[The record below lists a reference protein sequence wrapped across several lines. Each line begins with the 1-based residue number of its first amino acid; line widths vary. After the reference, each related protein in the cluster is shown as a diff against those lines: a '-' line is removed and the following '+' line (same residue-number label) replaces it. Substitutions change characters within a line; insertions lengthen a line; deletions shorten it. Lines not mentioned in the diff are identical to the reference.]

1 MRKIKDD
8 TVLPQSFYD
17 TIAAQGLR
25 NDELVICAV
34 LHLVLEAKYEY
45 EAWMTDP
52 LDHLSKI
59 WNGLKDD
66 GIWLPGVSVAFQY
79 SVRCGTPGLG
89 NSILII
95 NPGGSDHSYHMVVL
109 NEGKVYSKEVYPRF
123 DELIKFIEREAGA
136 PALLPAQAVVLHL
149 RGTTAPWRTAAEQ
162 LVQMREEQP
171 APSDTDEPQATAG
184 GATGELEAD
193 DGAGMG
199 GGGGGGSG
207 GEDSSGGG
215 GGGGGGGEGGGGDD
229 GSGVGGGGEGDGGE
243 GGGGLGGGGEGG
255 GGDDPIRAPLV
266 HLLEE
271 HITAMKHNKDESPEA
286 QLFALR
292 DKIDRV
298 LREMEIK
305 KAVDREAEKL
315 QKSHKRKLDE
325 MGEREAQ
332 LKAKLAKAEE
342 KCAEQTEKAKKFD
355 QMQKMF
361 APSK

>member
-8 TVLPQSFYD
+8 TVLPKSFYD

-25 NDELVICAV
+25 NDELVKYICADQ
-34 LHLVLEAKYEY
+34 HLVLEDKYQD
-45 EAWMTDP
+45 EAWTTD
-52 LDHLSKI
+52 LRDHLSKI
-59 WNGLKDD
+59 WD
-66 GIWLPGVSVAFQY
+66 GKRDQGILLPGVSVAFQY

-109 NEGKVYSKEVYPRF
+109 NEGKVYSKDVYSRF
-123 DELIKFIEREAGA
+123 DELIKYIEREAGD
-136 PALLPAQAVVLHL
+136 PALLPAQAVVLRL
-149 RGTTAPWRTAAEQ
+149 CGTAAPRRTAAEQ
-162 LVQMREEQP
+162 LLQMREEQP
-171 APSDTDEPQATAG
+171 APSDTNEPQATAG

-193 DGAGMG
+193 DAAGMG

-207 GEDSSGGG
+207 GGDSSGGG
-215 GGGGGGGEGGGGDD
+215 GGGGGGERGGGQ
-229 GSGVGGGGEGDGGE
+229 GGGE
-243 GGGGLGGGGEGG
+243 LGGGVEDG

-271 HITAMKHNKDESPEA
+271 HITAMKHNKDKSPEA

-332 LKAKLAKAEE
+332 LNAKLAKAEE